1 MGPAAILVLAALAC
15 VLLWGP
21 EPAGPDKPRAWPA
34 GGGRRRA
41 STDDAAGGA
50 GKIRVGGVASV
61 PLLLELLGAA
71 LDSGLT
77 VQGALR
83 VVANVADQG
92 IREGLLRVV
101 AGLEIGASWQSSW
114 EGSLGRGDIASI
126 HEALSFGALTGAPA
140 APILYAEAQQHRTA
154 AGRLAESAP
163 QHLGSGWSSPWGSV
177 PCRPSLR
184 WGLCPSWW
192 PWFRRSR
199 TVANRDSSTG
209 RAGCRFIPHLPQVPF
224 APGPS
229 PEELLQETWPL
240 GRLRQ

>member
-1 MGPAAILVLAALAC
+1 MGTAAILVLAALAC
-15 VLLWGP
+15 VLQWGP

-50 GKIRVGGVASV
+50 GKTRVGGVASV

-114 EGSLGRGDIASI
+114 EGSLGRSDIARI

-154 AGRLAESAP
+154 AGRLAEKRAAA
-163 QHLGSGWSSPWGSV
+163 LGVRLVLP
-177 PCRPSLR
+177 L
-184 WGLCPSWW
+184 GLCSLPAFIALGIV
-192 PWFRRSR
+192 PVV
-199 TVANRDSSTG
+199 VAM
-209 RAGCRFIPHLPQVPF
+209 VPAF
-224 APGPS
+224 
-229 PEELLQETWPL
+229 
-240 GRLRQ
+240 

>member
-21 EPAGPDKPRAWPA
+21 EPAGPDKPRAWPSW
-34 GGGRRRA
+34 GGRRRA
-41 STDDAAGGA
+41 SPDDAAGGA
-50 GKIRVGGVASV
+50 GKTRVGGVASV

-114 EGSLGRGDIASI
+114 EGSLGRGDIARI

-154 AGRLAESAP
+154 AGRLAEKRAAA
-163 QHLGSGWSSPWGSV
+163 LGVRLVLP
-177 PCRPSLR
+177 L
-184 WGLCPSWW
+184 GLCSLPAFIALGIV
-192 PWFRRSR
+192 PVV
-199 TVANRDSSTG
+199 VAM
-209 RAGCRFIPHLPQVPF
+209 VPAF
-224 APGPS
+224 
-229 PEELLQETWPL
+229 
-240 GRLRQ
+240 